1 MRLQVIE
8 QSRPLP
14 RHAAVELAVVRFID
28 ANLERLTVAAGIVV
42 ALSAV
47 AVIAATVLHA
57 F

>member
-28 ANLERLTVAAGIVV
+28 ANLERLTVTAGIVV

>member
-28 ANLERLTVAAGIVV
+28 KIERYARGEL
-42 ALSAV
+42 
-47 AVIAATVLHA
+47 
-57 F
+57 